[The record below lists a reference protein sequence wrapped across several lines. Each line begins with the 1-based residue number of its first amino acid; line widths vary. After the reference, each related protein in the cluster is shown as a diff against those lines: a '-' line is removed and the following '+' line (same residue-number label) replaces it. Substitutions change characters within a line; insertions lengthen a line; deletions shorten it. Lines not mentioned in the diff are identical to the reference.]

1 MSLKGGLGIS
11 LINRFPE
18 ELVYISLCNITMDY
32 ISTPEKVN
40 FDISVSNIQVGYK
53 NLCGFLW
60 YHQTMQSSAPLKP
73 YTVKPAVTVTFI

>member
-18 ELVYISLCNITMDY
+18 ELVYISLSNITMDY

-53 NLCGFLW
+53 
-60 YHQTMQSSAPLKP
+60 
-73 YTVKPAVTVTFI
+73 I